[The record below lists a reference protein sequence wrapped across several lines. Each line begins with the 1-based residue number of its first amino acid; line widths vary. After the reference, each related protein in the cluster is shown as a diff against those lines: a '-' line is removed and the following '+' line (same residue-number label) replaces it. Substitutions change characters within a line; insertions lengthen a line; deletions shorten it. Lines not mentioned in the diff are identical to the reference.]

1 MKKYGMYTEAGNS
14 AVAKIIECA
23 ETAELTWPMTQVMLF
38 TLSTDERYGEAA
50 DTSVRECVYTELFG
64 ELQ

>member
-23 ETAELTWPMTQVMLF
+23 ETAELTWPLTQVLLF
-38 TLSTDERYGEAA
+38 TLATDDRYEEASDTAIRER
-50 DTSVRECVYTELFG
+50 VYAELFG